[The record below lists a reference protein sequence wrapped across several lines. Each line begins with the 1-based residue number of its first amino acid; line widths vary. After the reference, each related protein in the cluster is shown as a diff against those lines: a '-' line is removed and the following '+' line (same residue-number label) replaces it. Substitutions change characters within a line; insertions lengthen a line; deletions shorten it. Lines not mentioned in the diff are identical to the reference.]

1 MKTFLNLSYLFLLS
15 GLAYASIP
23 IKEGQFDGI
32 SKIEISA
39 AEDKERLSI
48 AAGLLSK
55 YEIKARQL
63 VNSLNDNDLDT
74 AVVNLDANELL
85 TLSKSV
91 IESAIFRLPQCDEY
105 LGKTMALESSLMT
118 ISHESLEKDYH
129 HDGALPIA
137 PAECYHMKDLF
148 VHPATVMILVRDD
161 NSLNQD
167 TRNII
172 ANEINEVLSHTEV
185 VRQLV
190 IY

>member
-1 MKTFLNLSYLFLLS
+1 MKNFLKLSYLFLLS

-39 AEDKERLSI
+39 AEDKEKLSI

-55 YEIKARQL
+55 YEIKERQL

-74 AVVNLDANELL
+74 AVVNQDANELL

-105 LGKTMALESSLMT
+105 LGKTMALESNLMT

-161 NSLNQD
+161 NSLSQD

-172 ANEINEVLSHTEV
+172 ADEINEVLSHTEV

>member
-1 MKTFLNLSYLFLLS
+1 
-15 GLAYASIP
+15 LAYASIP